1 MPSSTR
7 VADEHCLD
15 GYSAAE
21 LASELGLP
29 AVELLETTGSTLDV
43 AHRLAADGAPAGS
56 LVIAD
61 QQTAGRGRSGARWA
75 SAPGV
80 GLWITLIERPEDSS
94 GIEVLSIRVG
104 IRAARALDIFAAEP
118 IRLKW
123 PNDLYVG
130 DGKLA
135 GILIEARWRDSRL
148 EWVAVGIGI
157 NVAMPADVT
166 GAAGLDPGTRRI
178 EVLAELLPGVRQAAA
193 ATGDLTA
200 RELIEFDTRD
210 MARGHQCVE
219 PAQGTVRGIS
229 ASGELLVA
237 LADTVVRFR
246 SGSLVLNRSK

>member
-1 MPSSTR
+1 M
-7 VADEHCLD
+7 ADEYFLD

-29 AVELLETTGSTLDV
+29 AVELLETTRSTLDV
-43 AHRLAADGAPAGS
+43 AHRLAGEGARPGT

-61 QQTAGRGRSGARWA
+61 KQTEGRGRSGTRWS
-75 SAPGV
+75 SAPGA
-80 GLWITLIERPEDSS
+80 GLWITLIERPADSS
-94 GIEVLSIRVG
+94 GIEVLSIRAG
-104 IRAARALDIFAAEP
+104 IHAARALDRFAAEP

-130 DGKLA
+130 KGKLA
-135 GILIEARWRDSRL
+135 GILIEARWRESRL
-148 EWVAVGIGI
+148 EWVALGFGV
-157 NVAMPADVT
+157 NVAMPADVA

-178 EVLAELLPGVRQAAA
+178 EVLAELLPGLRQAAA
-193 ATGDLTA
+193 ATGVLTA

-210 MARGHQCVE
+210 MARGHQCIE

-237 LADTVVRFR
+237 LADTVARFR
-246 SGSLVLNRSK
+246 SGSLVLDRLT

>member
-1 MPSSTR
+1 
-7 VADEHCLD
+7 VADEYCLD

-29 AVELLETTGSTLDV
+29 AVELLATTRSTLDV
-43 AHRLAADGAPAGS
+43 AHRLAGDGARPGT

-61 QQTAGRGRSGARWA
+61 EQTQGRGRNGARW
-75 SAPGV
+75 SSEPGA
-80 GLWITLIERPEDSS
+80 GLWITLIERPPDSS
-94 GIEVLSIRVG
+94 GVEVLSIRVG
-104 IRAARALDIFAAEP
+104 IRAARALDRFAAEP

-135 GILIEARWRDSRL
+135 GILIEARWRESRL
-148 EWVAVGIGI
+148 EWVAVGIGV
-157 NVAMPADVT
+157 NVVLPADMS

-178 EVLAELLPGVRQAAA
+178 EVLAELLPGLRQAAA
-193 ATGDLTA
+193 ATGELSA

-210 MARGHQCVE
+210 MARGHQCIE

-237 LADTVVRFR
+237 LADTVARFR
-246 SGSLVLNRSK
+246 SGSLVLDRLP